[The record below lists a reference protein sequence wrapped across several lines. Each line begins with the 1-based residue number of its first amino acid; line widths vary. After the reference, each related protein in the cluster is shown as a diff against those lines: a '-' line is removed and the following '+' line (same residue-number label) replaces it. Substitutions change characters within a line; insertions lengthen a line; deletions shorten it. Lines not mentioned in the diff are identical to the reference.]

1 MFHRRRFKQS
11 VSLRDRLVSFANE
24 ARTKADLLP
33 PGRER
38 DGLLTKQRQ
47 ADTASHLSD
56 WANSPGL
63 RPPRLTG

>member
-24 ARTKADLLP
+24 VRTKADRLP

-38 DGLLTKQRQ
+38 DDLLKKERQ
-47 ADTASHLSD
+47 AETASHLSD

-63 RPPRLTG
+63 RLPRLTG

>member
-24 ARTKADLLP
+24 VRTKADLLP

-38 DGLLTKQRQ
+38 DDLLTKQRQ
-47 ADTASHLSD
+47 ADTASHLND